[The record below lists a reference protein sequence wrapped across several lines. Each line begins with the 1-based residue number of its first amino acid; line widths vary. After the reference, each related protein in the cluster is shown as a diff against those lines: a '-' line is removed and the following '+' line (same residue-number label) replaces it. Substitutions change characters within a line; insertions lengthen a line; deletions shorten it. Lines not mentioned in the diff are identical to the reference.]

1 MNNPTER
8 LTKVAVLGAAGKMG
22 SGITLLAALEMA
34 RLSLLPENRGKSFT
48 LHAID
53 VSPKAL
59 NGLMDYLKAQVL
71 RQAERQIVTLRKVY
85 ADRENLVENFDFVQ
99 QYVWDVLQLVVTGTR
114 LEGAFDA
121 GCVFEAVSENPELKV
136 SLMKTIHEG
145 SREAP
150 WFFTN
155 TSSIPI
161 AELDRQAGL
170 NGNIV
175 GLHFYN
181 PPAVQKL
188 VEIAAGKKTRPE
200 LTEMAHHLAKAF
212 GKKVAIS
219 ADVPGFIGNGHF
231 MRDLIFGIA
240 QAEILGEE
248 MPLTHGIYIVNTVTQ
263 DYLLR
268 PMGIFQLIDYVGID
282 VCRHILEVMA
292 PHFPKETLHSK
303 LLDNMFER
311 GILGGQHSDG
321 SQKPGF
327 FTYGKGSPT
336 DVYDLTKNEYAPLE
350 PIHKNCRQDLGPL
363 PASHI
368 PWKALIAHP
377 EKESILKAY
386 FDELKKLESPAALL
400 ALSYLERS
408 RDIAHQLVE
417 EGVVDSPEVVNLV
430 LKTGFFHPYG
440 PVNDYI

>member
-1 MNNPTER
+1 MINPNER

-22 SGITLLAALEMA
+22 SGITLLALMEMA
-34 RLSLLPENRGKSFT
+34 RLSLLPENRGKTYS

-53 VSPKAL
+53 VSPQAL
-59 NGLMDYLKAQVL
+59 NGMMQYLKAQVM

-85 ADRENLVENFDFVQ
+85 SEREDLVENHDIVQ
-99 QYVWDVLQLVVTGTR
+99 QYVWDVLRLVVTGTR

-121 GCVFEAVSENPELKV
+121 GCVFEAVSESPGLKI
-136 SLMKTIHEG
+136 SLMKNIREG
-145 SREAP
+145 SEETP

-161 AELDRQAGL
+161 AELDREAGL

-188 VEIAAGKKTRPE
+188 VEIAAGENTRPE
-200 LTEMAHHLAKAF
+200 LSEMAHHLAKAF
-212 GKKVAIS
+212 GKKVAVS

-231 MRDLIFGIA
+231 MRDLIYGIT

-248 MPLTHGIYIVNTVTQ
+248 MPLTHGIYMVNTVTQ
-263 DYLLR
+263 DFLLR
-268 PMGIFQLIDYVGID
+268 PMGIFQLADYVGID

-292 PHFPKETLHSK
+292 PHFPKEPLHSK
-303 LLDNMFER
+303 LLDSMFAR
-311 GILGGQHSDG
+311 GILGGQHADG

-327 FTYGKGSPT
+327 FRYVKGQPA
-336 DVYDLTKNEYAPLE
+336 DVYDLNRRDYFPLE
-350 PIHKNCRQDLGPL
+350 PIRKNCRQGLGPL
-363 PASHI
+363 PAAHI
-368 PWKALIAHP
+368 PWKAVIAHP
-377 EKESILKAY
+377 QKESHLKTY
-386 FDELKKLESPAALL
+386 FDELKKLESPGALL

-408 RDIAHQLVE
+408 RDIAFQLVE
-417 EGVVDSPEVVNLV
+417 QGVVESPEVVNLV
-430 LKTGFFHPYG
+430 LETGFFHPYG
-440 PVNDYI
+440 PVNDYF